1 MPNTSKIALKNY
13 CLQQLE
19 DQAKEMQHTLEEIQ
33 LALEEETKSSVGDK
47 YETARAQ
54 LQTEQ
59 KRLDQQLLHIIAQ
72 HKALHDLNHDPH
84 IVIDEGS
91 TVELTLA
98 DKNLHIYIGVA
109 LGALVHNDIQW
120 QVISEISPLAQSIK
134 GKKAG
139 ESFNFQGK
147 KCQIISVG

>member
-1 MPNTSKIALKNY
+1 MPNSSKIALKNH
-13 CLQQLE
+13 CLLVLE
-19 DQAKEMQHTLEEIQ
+19 NQAKEMQNTLEEIHV
-33 LALEEETKSSVGDK
+33 ALEEETKSSVGDN

-72 HKALHDLNHDPH
+72 HKALYDLNHDPH

-91 TVELTLA
+91 TIELTLG
-98 DKNLHIYIGVA
+98 DKHLHVYIGVA
-109 LGALVHNDIQW
+109 LGALVHNDIHW
-120 QVISEISPLAQSIK
+120 QVISEISPLAQAIK

-147 KCQIISVG
+147 KCQIIAVG